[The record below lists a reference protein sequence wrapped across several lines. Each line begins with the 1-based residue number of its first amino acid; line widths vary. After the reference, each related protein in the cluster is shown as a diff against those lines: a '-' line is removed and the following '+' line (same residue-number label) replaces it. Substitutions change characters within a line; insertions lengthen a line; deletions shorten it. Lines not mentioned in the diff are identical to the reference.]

1 MSTRVGLA
9 GYALLTVAWL
19 AGGLVPGR
27 GAGYPPAE
35 VVLDY
40 VFSAAM
46 LALAGTL
53 LLRSGHRPGERLLG
67 LGLIGAAGAYNAQA
81 GVVDHGIAPLGAV
94 LFHAGGAAAVVAGL
108 LLVAGGSGRVFG
120 WSVAAVATGV
130 GLVSGFLSTSAP
142 SLDYLLAF
150 GILVPLAGSLR
161 LPGRADRPNRFVRS
175 VSVALAALTVLVV
188 IATLVTRGLGTP
200 GLAGDL
206 PGVSTAG
213 PLPWRYPPGLA
224 WLGPQVSAF
233 WVSRMIT
240 VAAFG
245 TIVWGL
251 VRRRPSAIGPVV
263 ERSVRYATLVAVV
276 GAAYVIGVVRIDAAF
291 GLDSDWLAPP
301 QVAAAAL
308 VALAFQP
315 LRTLMERVVDRAVY
329 GRRLTARQMMT
340 RVTAIARA
348 SSGGTD
354 ALRSLAQLT
363 AQTLGTEH
371 AAVHVPTPDGDEL
384 VCVWP
389 EQASPSPDGLRI
401 PVRHHG
407 SVVGTLAVPATRRAL
422 PRSRRRQVAG
432 LSRGA
437 GVIIHNTATSLDLIE
452 RRAAATAR
460 SAELRAS
467 RWRIAT
473 AQDCERRDL
482 ERGLHDVAQP
492 GLTAVRLA
500 LGLVNHQVTTG
511 DQAAYDAALVRLRGH
526 IRQADASL
534 RQTLRGIDPPALTEG
549 GIVAALRDTADILGV
564 DIDLTIGPDVETTR
578 FDKNVEAAAFYCCSE
593 ALQNCVKHSPDATI
607 SVEIIWE
614 PVRRMLGFTVAD
626 DGPGFDPAVVGQA
639 NHVGG
644 LQNMADRLS
653 AVDGHIV
660 IDSTPGAGTRIAGT
674 IPVPGASGRPEIP

>member
-1 MSTRVGLA
+1 MNTRTAWRVGLA

-19 AGGLVPGR
+19 AGGLLPGR
-27 GAGYPPAE
+27 GPSYPPAQI
-35 VVLDY
+35 VLDY

-46 LALAGTL
+46 LVLAGM
-53 LLRSGHRPGERLLG
+53 LLRRGERLLG

-81 GVVDHGIAPLGAV
+81 GAVEHGLAPLGAV
-94 LFHAGGAAAVVAGL
+94 LFHPGACAAVVAGL
-108 LLVAGGSGRVFG
+108 LLVAGGSGRAFG

-130 GLVSGFLSTSAP
+130 GVVSGFLSIYAP

-150 GILVPLAGSLR
+150 GILTPLAGSLR
-161 LPGRADRPNRFVRS
+161 LPGRADQPNRFVRS
-175 VSVALAALTVLVV
+175 VSAALVAFTVLLVL
-188 IATLVTRGLGTP
+188 ATLVTRGLGTP
-200 GLAGDL
+200 GLAGDV
-206 PGVSTAG
+206 PGISTAG

-233 WVSRMIT
+233 WVGRMVT
-240 VAAFG
+240 VAAFA
-245 TIVWGL
+245 TIAWGL
-251 VRRRPSAIGPVV
+251 VRRRAAAIGPVV

-315 LRTLMERVVDRAVY
+315 LRTLLERVVDRAVY
-329 GRRLTARQMMT
+329 GRRLTVRQMMT
-340 RVTAIARA
+340 RVTTIARA
-348 SSGGTD
+348 SAGGTD

-371 AAVHVPTPDGDEL
+371 AAVHVTTPDGGDL
-384 VCVWP
+384 ICVWP
-389 EQASPSPDGLRI
+389 EQALPSADELRI

-407 SVVGTLAVPATRRAL
+407 SVVGTLAVPATRRTL
-422 PRSRRRQVAG
+422 PRGRRRQVDG

-437 GVIIHNTATSLDLIE
+437 GVIIHNTVTSLDLIE
-452 RRAAATAR
+452 RRAAAAAR

-467 RWRIAT
+467 RWRIAS

-500 LGLVNHQVTTG
+500 LGLVNHQATTG
-511 DQAAYDAALVRLRGH
+511 DQQAYDAALERLRGQ

-534 RQTLRGIDPPALTEG
+534 RQTLRGIDPPALTAD
-549 GIVAALRDTADILGV
+549 GIVAALRETVEILGA
-564 DIDLTIGPDVETTR
+564 DVTFTVAPAAETTR
-578 FDKNVEAAAFYCCSE
+578 FDKNIEAAAFYCCSE

-607 SVEIIWE
+607 SVEIRWE
-614 PVRRMLGFTVAD
+614 PTERVLSFTVVD
-626 DGPGFDPAVVGQA
+626 DGTGFDPAAVGPP

-653 AVDGHIV
+653 AVDGELV
-660 IDSTPGAGTRIAGT
+660 INSAPGAGTRITGT
-674 IPVPGASGRPEIP
+674 IPVPGA